1 MIYLHEQ
8 EVWWRFRYD
17 TEAIETPL
25 RHAHDRQARLSALA
39 GAMWRDMQDDL
50 TLSSLSDELVHS
62 SAIEGEQLD
71 LTEVR
76 SSIARRLGID
86 TAGLIPSSRYV
97 DGVVEM
103 LLDAT
108 QHYDAPLTRERLFGW
123 HAALF
128 PTGYSGPY
136 RIEVARYRTGQMQV
150 VSGPMGRERV
160 HYMAPAPDR
169 LPTEMARFLAW
180 INASN
185 EREDGV
191 LKAAIAHLWFVS
203 IHPFDDGNGR
213 IARAITDLLLSR
225 AEGHARRFYSM
236 SSSIMQHRRD
246 YYDVL
251 ERTQHGDGEIT
262 DWLQWFL
269 ACLSET
275 IEAVLE
281 RISTA
286 FHKHH
291 FFHAHRTMAMNERQ
305 RLLIS
310 RLFDGLE
317 GKLTVA
323 KWAKLAK
330 CSRTEA
336 EADIADLVSIGILRE
351 DRSTRHISYSL
362 EAEAL

>member
-1 MIYLHEQ
+1 
-8 EVWWRFRYD
+8 
-17 TEAIETPL
+17 
-25 RHAHDRQARLSALA
+25 
-39 GAMWRDMQDDL
+39 
-50 TLSSLSDELVHS
+50 
-62 SAIEGEQLD
+62 
-71 LTEVR
+71 
-76 SSIARRLGID
+76 
-86 TAGLIPSSRYV
+86 
-97 DGVVEM
+97 
-103 LLDAT
+103 
-108 QHYDAPLTRERLFGW
+108 
-123 HAALF
+123 
-128 PTGYSGPY
+128 
-136 RIEVARYRTGQMQV
+136 MQV
-150 VSGPMGRERV
+150 VSGPMGHERV

-251 ERTQHGDGEIT
+251 ERTQRGDGEIT

-291 FFHAHRTMAMNERQ
+291 FFHAHRAMAMNERQ

-336 EADIADLVSIGILRE
+336 EADIADLVSRGILHE

-362 EAEAL
+362 ETEAL

>member
-1 MIYLHEQ
+1 M
-8 EVWWRFRYD
+8 
-17 TEAIETPL
+17 
-25 RHAHDRQARLSALA
+25 
-39 GAMWRDMQDDL
+39 
-50 TLSSLSDELVHS
+50 
-62 SAIEGEQLD
+62 
-71 LTEVR
+71 
-76 SSIARRLGID
+76 
-86 TAGLIPSSRYV
+86 
-97 DGVVEM
+97 
-103 LLDAT
+103 
-108 QHYDAPLTRERLFGW
+108 
-123 HAALF
+123 
-128 PTGYSGPY
+128 SG
-136 RIEVARYRTGQMQV
+136 
-150 VSGPMGRERV
+150 
-160 HYMAPAPDR
+160 
-169 LPTEMARFLAW
+169 
-180 INASN
+180 
-185 EREDGV
+185 
-191 LKAAIAHLWFVS
+191 
-203 IHPFDDGNGR
+203 